1 MSGSSAVLLFHTF
14 CKEEKTE
21 LLPKLTWQE
30 LKNTTRRIK
39 SIHPETAEKDI
50 NVIKTGLL
58 YTDRDKHPLHVLTLG
73 D

>member
-1 MSGSSAVLLFHTF
+1 MVAQLFGCFTRF
-14 CKEEKTE
+14 AKKKKTE

-50 NVIKTGLL
+50 NVMKTGLL

>member
-21 LLPKLTWQE
+21 LLSKLTWQE

-58 YTDRDKHPLHVLTLG
+58 NTDRDKHPLHVLTLG